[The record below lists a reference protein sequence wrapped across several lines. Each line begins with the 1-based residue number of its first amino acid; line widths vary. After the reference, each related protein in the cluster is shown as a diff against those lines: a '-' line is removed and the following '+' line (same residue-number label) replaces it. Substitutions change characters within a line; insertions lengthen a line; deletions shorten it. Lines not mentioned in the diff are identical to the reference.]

1 MCACQ
6 LEIQRWTEES
16 VAKIFTAAESGVVCR
31 VQEEERE
38 SRAFRGIYSCGSD
51 VKGGSLKS
59 LARVRERER
68 DGGKA
73 SSIRVIDSVRG
84 VLAGCGISYIR
95 RKGMMFVKRIP
106 AVEIEKYRDI
116 LVGLNFLS
124 SPFVLHIIP

>member
-68 DGGKA
+68 
-73 SSIRVIDSVRG
+73 
-84 VLAGCGISYIR
+84 R
-95 RKGMMFVKRIP
+95 RESEFHTCNRFGTWSPRWL
-106 AVEIEKYRDI
+106 RDI
-116 LVGLNFLS
+116 IYSKEGYDVCKEDSCG
-124 SPFVLHIIP
+124 